1 LPNFQ
6 QLLKCVVLVCAAM
19 MFTGCLTHSVGFNT
33 NAPYAPAYT
42 RSGWVAVTYPE
53 GLADEVYTVRT
64 SDSFLSKRFKTY
76 WGGAVTAQASA
87 RFSRVFEGGVL
98 LISEADAT
106 EIERL
111 VKAARAEVPSPT
123 DNPNR
128 WKEAVRKAAGMTDPL
143 EIPTNLVRNAE
154 DPPTYIIR
162 ILNPT
167 FSAPETKPLYAM
179 DVRVIEPLSTAIL
192 LDAHYSVAGRKIR
205 PKNDTNMMIAELREV
220 VSETINGAMIQL
232 ATGLEEETRP

>member
-1 LPNFQ
+1 MLCMT
-6 QLLKCVVLVCAAM
+6 L
-19 MFTGCLTHSVGFNT
+19 MFSGCLTHSVSFNT
-33 NAPYAPAYT
+33 NAPYSPSYN

-53 GLADEVYTVRT
+53 GLAEEMYVVRT
-64 SDSFLSKRFKTY
+64 SGSFLSKRYKTY

-98 LISEADAT
+98 LMTETDAA

-111 VKAARAEVPSPT
+111 VKAARAEVSSPAAS
-123 DNPNR
+123 PNR
-128 WKEAVRKAAGMTDPL
+128 WKEAVRRAAGLTDPL
-143 EIPTNLVRNAE
+143 EIPSTVVRHAE
-154 DPPTYIIR
+154 DPPAYVVR

-167 FSAPETKPLYAM
+167 FSTAELKPIYTM

-220 VSETINGAMIQL
+220 VSETVNGAMIQL